1 MGQNQSPFATYK
13 LATPALNPT
22 RRSFSYPF
30 VMSNA
35 TDLNARL
42 AVNMG
47 ASSVDVYL
55 DSVSLFLVAKGD
67 FDRDRCIGFDDLK
80 VLTSQWLQQGS
91 GLTGDLNSDSKVD
104 FSDLSVLGDNWPG
117 GGPCP

>member
-1 MGQNQSPFATYK
+1 MTLPLGCLKVLDLSRQLPGPFCSML
-13 LATPALNPT
+13 LA
-22 RRSFSYPF
+22 
-30 VMSNA
+30 
-35 TDLNARL
+35 DL
-42 AVNMG
+42 G
-47 ASSVDVYL
+47 ADVL
-55 DSVSLFLVAKGD
+55 LV
-67 FDRDRCIGFDDLK
+67 DRDRCIGFDDLK